1 MRVRRRIPLQGST
14 KFNFGR
20 RENLSR
26 CLEAYMFRS
35 IAAAHL
41 ERASPR
47 VRQGLQRALPAHWSV
62 RCPCAAPPDDA
73 PPLETRPSSLRCDAP
88 PPPLKHAPRVM
99 TGC

>member
-1 MRVRRRIPLQGST
+1 
-14 KFNFGR
+14 
-20 RENLSR
+20 
-26 CLEAYMFRS
+26 MFRS

-88 PPPLKHAPRVM
+88 PLETRPSGDDGLLEPSRLIPALHLV
-99 TGC
+99 